1 MGSIIALPLYFLIHN
16 ILPNP
21 LLALMIAA
29 GFVIGVP
36 ICDRTG
42 RWIGKADYG
51 GIVWD
56 EIVAMWLVLYFVPF
70 TIWGAAAALVAFRFF
85 DIAKP
90 WPISIVDAK
99 LKNGIGVMLDDLL
112 AALLSIASIWVLQRA
127 ISVAFG

>member
-42 RWIGKADYG
+42 RCIGKADYG

-70 TIWGAAAALVAFRFF
+70 TIWGAAAALVVFRFF
-85 DIAKP
+85 YRQYH
-90 WPISIVDAK
+90 SVQ
-99 LKNGIGVMLDDLL
+99 LSMQLDRWLTT
-112 AALLSIASIWVLQRA
+112 
-127 ISVAFG
+127 